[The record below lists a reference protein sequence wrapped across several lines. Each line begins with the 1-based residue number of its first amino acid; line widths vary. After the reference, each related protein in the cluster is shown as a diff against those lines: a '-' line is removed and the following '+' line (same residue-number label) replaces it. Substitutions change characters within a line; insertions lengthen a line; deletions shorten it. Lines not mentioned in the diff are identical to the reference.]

1 MRNMIFAVATAAAT
15 FCTIGAVSLWGPA
28 GPARAESVSVQNVSL
43 LPQVVVEE
51 AIAEGQTP
59 SAPLPDIL
67 NLRAAPASPFKAP
80 TVADPK
86 ATRRAGSL
94 SELVSFHGST
104 QTPDREAECLAVA
117 VYFESKGEPLLGQLG
132 VAETVINRTRSGR
145 FPSSICGVVLQKSQ
159 FSFVRGGGF
168 PAIARNSQNWK
179 TAVAIGHIARNN
191 LWNSQVSN
199 ALFFHARR
207 VAPGWNLRQ
216 VGTVGNHVFYR

>member
-28 GPARAESVSVQNVSL
+28 GPARAESVRAQNISL

-51 AIAEGQTP
+51 ALAEGQTP
-59 SAPLPDIL
+59 SAPLPDIS
-67 NLRAAPASPFKAP
+67 NLSAAKALAF
-80 TVADPK
+80 VEPK
-86 ATRRAGSL
+86 PNRRAGSL
-94 SELVSFHGST
+94 AELVSFHATT

-145 FPSSICGVVLQKSQ
+145 FPASICGVVLQKSQ

-168 PAIARNSQNWK
+168 PAITRSSQNWK

>member
-1 MRNMIFAVATAAAT
+1 M
-15 FCTIGAVSLWGPA
+15 WGPA
-28 GPARAESVSVQNVSL
+28 GPARAESVRAQNMSL
-43 LPQVVVEE
+43 LPQIVVEE

-59 SAPLPDIL
+59 SAPLPDL
-67 NLRAAPASPFKAP
+67 SSLSAAKTPVF
-80 TVADPK
+80 VEPK
-86 ATRRAGSL
+86 ALRRPGSL
-94 SELVSFHGST
+94 SELVSFHATT

-168 PAIARNSQNWK
+168 PAIARSSQNWR